1 MSQKSS
7 VPAATKPPAEKVV
20 RDIRR
25 ATRKHQW
32 AEDKMRI
39 VLDERGC

>member
-7 VPAATKPPAEKVV
+7 APAAKPPAEKVV

-25 ATRKHQW
+25 ATCKHH
-32 AEDKMRI
+32 AAA
-39 VLDERGC
+39 